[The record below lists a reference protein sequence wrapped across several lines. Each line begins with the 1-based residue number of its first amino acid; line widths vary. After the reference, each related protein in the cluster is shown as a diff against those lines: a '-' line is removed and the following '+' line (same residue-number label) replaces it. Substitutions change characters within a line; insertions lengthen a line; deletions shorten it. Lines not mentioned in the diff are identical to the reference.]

1 MSDEDRMREADL
13 RRRLSEV
20 LSIYGAEPG
29 RWPPDERDL
38 LISIDGEMKI
48 ARGEAG
54 SAMAQANEE
63 QTNEK
68 QADEKRASEAQA
80 IEEQGSEERALDRLL
95 DLVDTPAPP
104 DGAVERIIAAAGGAP
119 GEVVAFSGRLSS
131 SSGPVAETPR
141 DIAFSDF
148 TFRPA
153 IGLVAAS
160 LLLGLITGTSRIA
173 DPLYLRS
180 MSDALMELDES
191 GAGILGLARE
201 DYGFEEDDP

>member
-1 MSDEDRMREADL
+1 MSDKDRMREADL

-20 LSIYGAEPG
+20 LSIYGAEPS

-54 SAMAQANEE
+54 LAVAQSNEEQANEE
-63 QTNEK
+63 QVNKEQVNNE
-68 QADEKRASEAQA
+68 QV
-80 IEEQGSEERALDRLL
+80 SEERALDRLL
-95 DLVDTPAPP
+95 DLVDTPTPP

-131 SSGPVAETPR
+131 SAGPVAETPR

-180 MSDALMELDES
+180 MSDAAMERDES

-201 DYGFEEDDP
+201 DYGFEEDDL